1 MNKGLSNF
9 QIDKFLKDE
18 ENEKI
23 KKKYMGVY
31 SMHSIT
37 RYINFYEIIKWKNGK
52 YRFAIFNTDE
62 HDKPGTHWWSFM
74 DIHPPKTYFYLTD

>member
-18 ENEKI
+18 ENEEI

-52 YRFAIFNTDE
+52 YRFAIFNMDE